1 MVQLLKRIGEICI
14 ETILVVWGF
23 VYCIL
28 LVLLPFVSVIWLI
41 KFFGGLL

>member
-1 MVQLLKRIGEICI
+1 MVRLLKRIWEVFI

-28 LVLLPFVSVIWLI
+28 LVLLPVASVIWLI
-41 KFFGGLL
+41 KFVGGLL